1 MGRQTMTRKLYQE
14 NSYQRKFRATVLDK
28 KVEKETSVVTLDQ
41 SYFYPNAGGQ
51 LADRGTI
58 EGLPVIDVQEIDGNI
73 IHYIKGDIAIKQGDM
88 ITAEIDWK
96 RRFDHMQQHSGQHVL
111 SGILISIWQKETL
124 SYHMGEEVCTL
135 DISYT
140 SLNEKKAEH
149 LEEMANQVIYDNKT
163 IRQYYLGGNS
173 NDISE
178 KLRKKQQLHEKLRI
192 VEIDK
197 FDLTACCGTHC
208 KNTGEIAIIKII
220 GWENRKDKTR
230 LSFLC
235 GHRAL
240 ADYRKKHQIVKRLSG
255 FFTVSV
261 TKLEEKFAQLSIE
274 KNELTK
280 RFNKIEKEL
289 IRYEAEELK
298 VKYSKNERDYFLVS
312 KIFSEKSV
320 HLLRQISFM
329 LINEKKCLVIIGA
342 EKPEPVLCLACSQD
356 FAIHMGDLIRQIM
369 IEYNGKGGGSNFMAV
384 GKLKRSTDLS
394 KVFRK
399 ITKLFFQ
406 KVQ

>member
-1 MGRQTMTRKLYQE
+1 MTRKLYHE
-14 NSYQRKFRATVLDK
+14 NSYQRKFRAMVLDK
-28 KVEKETSVVTLDQ
+28 KVEKETSALILDQ
-41 SYFYPNAGGQ
+41 TYFYPNAGGQ
-51 LADRGTI
+51 LCDKGEI

-73 IHYIKGDIAIKQGDM
+73 IHYIKGDIPIKQGDM

-197 FDLTACCGTHC
+197 FDLTACGGTHC
-208 KNTGEIAIIKII
+208 KSTGEIAIVKII
-220 GWENRKDKTR
+220 GWENRKDKSR
-230 LSFLC
+230 ISFLC

-240 ADYRKKHQIVKRLSG
+240 DDYRKKHQIIKHLSA
-255 FFTVSV
+255 FFTVGV
-261 TKLEEKFAQLSIE
+261 NQLEEKIAQLSKE

-280 RFNKIEKEL
+280 GFNRIEKEL

-298 VKYSKNERDYFLVS
+298 IKYSKNEKDYFLVS
-312 KIFSEKSV
+312 KLFSEKPV
-320 HLLRQISFM
+320 HLLRQISLM
-329 LINEKKCLVIIGA
+329 LINEQKCLVIIGA
-342 EKPEPVLCLACSQD
+342 EKPEPVICLACSQD
-356 FAIHMGDLIRQIM
+356 FTIHMGELIRQIM
-369 IEYNGKGGGSNFMAV
+369 IEYNGKGGGSNYMAV
-384 GKLKRSTDLS
+384 GKLKRSADLS
-394 KVFRK
+394 KVFNK
-399 ITKLFFQ
+399 TTKLIFQ
-406 KVQ
+406 EAQ

>member
-1 MGRQTMTRKLYQE
+1 M
-14 NSYQRKFRATVLDK
+14 VLDK
-28 KVEKETSVVTLDQ
+28 KVEKETSALILDQ

-51 LADRGTI
+51 LCDRGAI

-73 IHYIKGDIAIKQGDM
+73 IHYIKGDILINQGDV
-88 ITAEIDWK
+88 INGEIDWK
-96 RRFDHMQQHSGQHVL
+96 HRFDHMQQHSGQHVL
-111 SGILISIWQKETL
+111 SGTLLSIWQKETL
-124 SYHMGEEVCTL
+124 SFHMGEEVCTL

-140 SLNEKKAEH
+140 SLNEKKVEH

-163 IRQYYLGGNS
+163 IRQYYLEDNS

-178 KLRKKQQLHEKLRI
+178 KLRKKQELHEKLRI

-197 FDLTACCGTHC
+197 FDLTACGGTHC
-208 KNTGEIAIIKII
+208 KSTGEIAIIKII

-230 LSFLC
+230 ISFLC

-240 ADYRKKHQIVKRLSG
+240 DDYQKKNQIVKHLSG
-255 FFTVSV
+255 FFTVGFNQ
-261 TKLEEKFAQLSIE
+261 LEEKVAQLNKE

-280 RFNKIEKEL
+280 GFNRIEKDL

-298 VKYSKNERDYFLVS
+298 LKYSKNEKDYLLVS
-312 KIFSEKSV
+312 KLFSEKSV
-320 HLLRQISFM
+320 HLLRQISLM
-329 LINEKKCLVIIGA
+329 LINEQKCLVIIGA

-356 FAIHMGDLIRQIM
+356 FTIHMGDLIRQIM

-384 GKLKRSTDLS
+384 GKLKRSADLS
-394 KVFRK
+394 KVFTTA
-399 ITKLFFQ
+399 TKQIFQ
-406 KVQ
+406 EVQ